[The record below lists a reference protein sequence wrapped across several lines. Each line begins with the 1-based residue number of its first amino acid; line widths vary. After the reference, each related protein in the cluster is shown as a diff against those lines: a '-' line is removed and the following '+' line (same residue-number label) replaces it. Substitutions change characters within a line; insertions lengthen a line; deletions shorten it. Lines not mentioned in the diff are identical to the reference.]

1 MKQLDDIAELRN
13 DQDEQ
18 IDSEDEAYDRDR
30 ATLKADNADELS
42 NAWTGGSADVT
53 PDRAREIPTDPTD
66 PVRTYLNRTGDVPLL
81 TRAGEEEIGKR
92 LERERRRVQTT
103 LSRVPLAVEE
113 IIELAARIEA
123 DPNMIRKA
131 FIWKEGE
138 LNADNLET
146 RAHELIAMI
155 GNIAKLGRKL
165 QRLRL
170 KIDSLPKSGKRNEI
184 RRGRWKLG
192 RGMVQLSRMVRGLK
206 LSKIEQVRL
215 LDRISATVSEIE
227 ALDEQL
233 EGLRVSRYR
242 KSSGN
247 QKKARVCR
255 ARIREIER
263 AAGASATELKRSYRR
278 IDRGQRAIEQARSQL
293 IEANLR
299 LVISIAKKYTNRGM
313 QFLDLIQEG
322 NIGLMTATEK
332 FDYRRGYK
340 FSTYATWWIRQAITR
355 AIADQARTIRVPVHM
370 IETINKFTRTSRS
383 LLQELGR
390 KPTDVEIAAQ
400 MGIPVS
406 KVEHTRRSAQT
417 PISLEAPVS
426 QEGDSPIGALIPD
439 EKAASPIDVVVEGN
453 VSQVTDAVLDRLDPR
468 EKRII
473 RLRFGLEDGTEHT
486 LEQISN
492 IFDLTRERIRQI
504 EARALKKLRQPSFS
518 RALRPLLLSKN

>member
-1 MKQLDDIAELRN
+1 MKELDDIAEVRN
-13 DQDEQ
+13 DQDGQ
-18 IDSEDEAYDRDR
+18 VDGNDEAYGSGRD
-30 ATLKADNADELS
+30 ALKARNANELS
-42 NAWTGGSADVT
+42 NAWTGVAAETEPEKVREVT
-53 PDRAREIPTDPTD
+53 TDPTD

-81 TRAGEEEIGKR
+81 TRAGEESIGKR

-113 IIELAARIEA
+113 VIELSSRIEA

-131 FIWKEGE
+131 FVWKEGE
-138 LNADNLET
+138 LNADNLEAQA
-146 RAHELIAMI
+146 RELIGTIA
-155 GNIAKLGRKL
+155 NIAKLGRKL
-165 QRLRL
+165 QKLRL
-170 KIDSLPKSGKRNEI
+170 KIDAMPKAGKRTEI
-184 RRGRWKLG
+184 RRLRWKLG
-192 RGMVQLSRMVRGLK
+192 RQMIGLSQMVRTLK
-206 LSKIEQVRL
+206 LSKIEQVRV

-233 EGLRVSRYR
+233 EAIRLSRYR
-242 KSSGN
+242 KSPGN
-247 QKKARVCR
+247 QKKARACR

-263 AAGASATELKRSYRR
+263 DAGASATELKSGYKR
-278 IDRGQRAIEQARSQL
+278 IDTGQRAIEEARSQL

-390 KPTDVEIAAQ
+390 KPTDVEIADQ

-439 EKAASPIDVVVEGN
+439 EKAASPIDMVVEGN
-453 VSQVTDAVLDRLDPR
+453 VSQVTDEVLDRLDPR

-518 RALRPLLLSKN
+518 RALRPLLVSKN